1 MGIRGICDNATRK
14 ESGECDTEFRNAQI
28 QSKRRM
34 ATIEEIRSKSEEY
47 VQWDPVDSTRE
58 EIATLIKEE
67 RWEDLRIRIM
77 NRLVFGTAGI
87 RY

>member
-1 MGIRGICDNATRK
+1 
-14 ESGECDTEFRNAQI
+14 
-28 QSKRRM
+28 M

-58 EIATLIKEE
+58 E

>member
-1 MGIRGICDNATRK
+1 
-14 ESGECDTEFRNAQI
+14 
-28 QSKRRM
+28 M

-47 VQWDPVDSTRE
+47 VQWDPGDSTRE